1 MTRKVPGYGN
11 QGNRVKS
18 SDLSLSLGEFLRA
31 NRKKYPS
38 MTAFAKAVGLSR
50 HTIMQICDGRL
61 AKITPKTRS
70 AIFAATGL
78 PEFSHPSKRA
88 VGSQLDTENHGTQPT
103 AITELQRM
111 RFAAEVVLRSTIR
124 LQDLVR
130 PDLGPIVVPV
140 KSESPEQH
148 VERVRQVL
156 SALDQELS
164 FFKETSRERE
174 REVLRL
180 RIDPKDVGYIIA
192 LLRALYSKE
201 AFDNW
206 VLASGYSVR

>member
-1 MTRKVPGYGN
+1 M
-11 QGNRVKS
+11 
-18 SDLSLSLGEFLRA
+18 
-31 NRKKYPS
+31 
-38 MTAFAKAVGLSR
+38 
-50 HTIMQICDGRL
+50 
-61 AKITPKTRS
+61 
-70 AIFAATGL
+70 
-78 PEFSHPSKRA
+78 
-88 VGSQLDTENHGTQPT
+88 
-103 AITELQRM
+103 
-111 RFAAEVVLRSTIR
+111 
-124 LQDLVR
+124 
-130 PDLGPIVVPV
+130 VPV

-174 REVLRL
+174 REILRL
-180 RIDPKDVGYIIA
+180 RFDPKDVGYIIA

>member
-1 MTRKVPGYGN
+1 MTGKAPGYDDHGSRAN
-11 QGNRVKS
+11 S
-18 SDLSLSLGEFLRA
+18 SGIALSLGEFLRA

-78 PEFSHPSKRA
+78 ADFSHSSRRA
-88 VGSQLDTENHGTQPT
+88 VGSRPDTEAHSTQP
-103 AITELQRM
+103 AASTELQRM
-111 RFAAEVVLRSTIR
+111 KSAAEVVLRSAIR

-130 PDLGPIVVPV
+130 SDLGPIVVPI

-164 FFKETSRERE
+164 FFKVTSRERE
-174 REVLRL
+174 REILRL